1 MAAIG
6 MDTIGR
12 LLGAA
17 LMALSAACG
26 GSGPAGPGSGEG
38 IFSYGVDHT
47 CSELSSIP
55 AAWIDSVQDGTR
67 LHYAHTSHGEQLT
80 VGLERLEADDPSYD
94 VEIGYGDLPQAAG
107 ALCVFDGQE
116 GESYVT
122 PDLFWET
129 PEGMDMTRDVLDH
142 NPSINVCM
150 WCWCTQLDYY
160 GAGQV
165 EDYLDAMAQLES
177 EYPGVTFV
185 YMTANAQATGA
196 DGYNRYLRNTQIR
209 EHCQNNGRP
218 LYDFADLDCWWYD
231 DPAGQWEHSTYSWQG
246 TSVPVEHPMF
256 NGDEAGHTTLESC
269 EQKGRALWWLLAL
282 TTGWTGP

>member
-1 MAAIG
+1 MALVG
-6 MDTIGR
+6 FGQTGR
-12 LLGAA
+12 IVATLLAA
-17 LMALSAACG
+17 LLASCG
-26 GSGPAGPGSGEG
+26 GSDPTGPGGEG
-38 IFSYGVDHT
+38 GLFSYGVDHT
-47 CSELSSIP
+47 CTDLSSIP
-55 AAWIDSVQDGTR
+55 AVWIDSVQDGIR

-80 VGLERLEADDPSYD
+80 VGLERIEADDPSYD
-94 VEIGYGDLPQAAG
+94 VEIGFGELPVAAG

-116 GESYVT
+116 GETYVT

-160 GAGQV
+160 GAEQV
-165 EDYLDAMAQLES
+165 EDYLDAMALLDS
-177 EYPGVTFV
+177 EYQNVTFV
-185 YMTANAQATGA
+185 YMTGNAQATGS

-209 EHCQNNGRP
+209 EHCRDTGGI

-231 DPAGQWEHSTYSWQG
+231 EAAGQWEHSTYSWQG
-246 TSVPVEHPMF
+246 TSVPVEHSRF
-256 NGDEAGHTTLESC
+256 SGDEAGHTTLESC

-282 TTGWTGP
+282 TDGWAGP